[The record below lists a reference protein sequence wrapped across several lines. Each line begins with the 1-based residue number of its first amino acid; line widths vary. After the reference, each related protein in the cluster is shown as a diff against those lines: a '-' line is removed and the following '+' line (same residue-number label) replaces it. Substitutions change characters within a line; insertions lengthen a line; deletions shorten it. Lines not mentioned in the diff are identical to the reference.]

1 MGARSFTNL
10 SLYAFGLSGV
20 WTGVGSGILPFKVLE
35 VLEHS
40 SVEILGYGLDKNGA
54 LGLLSLIGLS
64 VAAVVQLIAGSLSD
78 RNRRPGKRLHYLLF
92 GGVGMAIITV
102 LFGYATTFVSLLAIV
117 LGLQLFGNFGQ
128 GPANALIVDH
138 VSPSRRGKAAGVLML
153 WRLLGAGIITVI
165 VLQFMANYDGVDAR
179 EWMWYSIIL
188 MVVVL
193 MISILWTVLSLRTQV
208 DVPVTDVKTF
218 HNVSSPDRSTGFN
231 PATLNL
237 PSNYTV
243 FLIALAFAVFAM
255 SSLQVYALFFLQDV
269 TGLQNP
275 ADGADTLVIIIVVTA
290 GIAVVPAGWL
300 SDRIG
305 RDKLILIA
313 GASGT
318 TASTLLLFVSSIE
331 AVLFTGAIFGIT
343 VGLFLTLTWIIAN
356 DLVRKDSA
364 GKELGYTSIATLV
377 GAASARFFGVGID
390 ELNRVSEHLG
400 YQAMLISVALAFVVS
415 AVVLTKVTRST
426 GHNAVHLS
434 ESETPSIINGE

>member
-1 MGARSFTNL
+1 M
-10 SLYAFGLSGV
+10 
-20 WTGVGSGILPFKVLE
+20 
-35 VLEHS
+35 
-40 SVEILGYGLDKNGA
+40 
-54 LGLLSLIGLS
+54 
-64 VAAVVQLIAGSLSD
+64 
-78 RNRRPGKRLHYLLF
+78 
-92 GGVGMAIITV
+92 
-102 LFGYATTFVSLLAIV
+102 IV
-117 LGLQLFGNFGQ
+117 L
-128 GPANALIVDH
+128 
-138 VSPSRRGKAAGVLML
+138 K
-153 WRLLGAGIITVI
+153 
-165 VLQFMANYDGVDAR
+165 FMANYDGVDAR

-193 MISILWTVLSLRTQV
+193 MISILWTVLSLRSQV

-218 HNVSSPDRSTGFN
+218 HNESSPDRSTGFN
-231 PATLNL
+231 PTRLNL

-243 FLIALAFAVFAM
+243 FLISLAFAVFAM

-305 RDKLILIA
+305 RDKLILLA

-331 AVLFTGAIFGIT
+331 AVLFTGIIFGIT

-415 AVVLTKVTRST
+415 AVVLAKVTRST